1 MKQILRLSLATIFWA
16 ALAARVPVWKDGGT
30 VLPVAYAQ
38 AVTIKFAPPT
48 NYPVGVAPFN
58 VATGDFNGDG
68 KQDLAVANSGN
79 GTVSILLGNG
89 DGTFQQAMDFTVG
102 SPLNRVAVGDFNGD
116 GKPDLAVGNG
126 SANAVS
132 ILLGKGDGTFE
143 LPVRHNTGISA
154 DYIAVADFNNDKKSD
169 LLVSATPIGP
179 LYQGSISILLGNG
192 DGAFDS
198 PKVTSVTSFQGIAPL
213 VAIGDFNGDGRL
225 DVATGNATVNYSG
238 TKGNVIIL
246 PGNGDGTFQ
255 APVTSPTSFQP
266 IYLTTGDFNGDGK
279 ADLAVVARF
288 FWINQLHQLG
298 TFEAVAALLGNG
310 DGTFRVSATEILPY
324 HYSFYPPPPQNP
336 YAPNVAVAD
345 LNHDGKLDVV
355 LPVVV
360 PNPSIVGGQTT
371 GIWAFLGNG
380 DGTFEAAQKFN
391 LATAPSW
398 LAVGEF
404 NRDTLP
410 DLALSNYSVNDI
422 SVLLNTTP
430 H

>member
-1 MKQILRLSLATIFWA
+1 
-16 ALAARVPVWKDGGT
+16 
-30 VLPVAYAQ
+30 
-38 AVTIKFAPPT
+38 
-48 NYPVGVAPFN
+48 
-58 VATGDFNGDG
+58 
-68 KQDLAVANSGN
+68 
-79 GTVSILLGNG
+79 
-89 DGTFQQAMDFTVG
+89 
-102 SPLNRVAVGDFNGD
+102 
-116 GKPDLAVGNG
+116 
-126 SANAVS
+126 
-132 ILLGKGDGTFE
+132 
-143 LPVRHNTGISA
+143 
-154 DYIAVADFNNDKKSD
+154 
-169 LLVSATPIGP
+169 
-179 LYQGSISILLGNG
+179 
-192 DGAFDS
+192 
-198 PKVTSVTSFQGIAPL
+198 
-213 VAIGDFNGDGRL
+213 
-225 DVATGNATVNYSG
+225 
-238 TKGNVIIL
+238 
-246 PGNGDGTFQ
+246 
-255 APVTSPTSFQP
+255 
-266 IYLTTGDFNGDGK
+266 
-279 ADLAVVARF
+279 VARF

-345 LNHDGKLDVV
+345 LNHDGKLDLV